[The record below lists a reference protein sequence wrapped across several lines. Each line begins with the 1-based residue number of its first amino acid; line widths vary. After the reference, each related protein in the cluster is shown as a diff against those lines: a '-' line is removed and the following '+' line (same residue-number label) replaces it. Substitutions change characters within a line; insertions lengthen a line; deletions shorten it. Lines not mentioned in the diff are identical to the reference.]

1 MLSDSV
7 FVVVKKERGK
17 QEMVEQKIKIALAN
31 LHYCSHLF
39 FEGMSLNPVHP

>member
-17 QEMVEQKIKIALAN
+17 QEMVEQKIKIAVAN
-31 LHYCSHLF
+31 LHY
-39 FEGMSLNPVHP
+39 